1 MDHHSGA
8 KTHTRQEAMNTKPW
22 GAHDKVQAVILDG
35 GSVLLTTLPDGDAH
49 WAHTLRV
56 RPPQQGTI
64 LDYQEK
70 VAGQSWVAKAQEAE
84 ARDVQD
90 ELFQVRQDNHRKEGL
105 QAHFHSFDM

>member
-1 MDHHSGA
+1 
-8 KTHTRQEAMNTKPW
+8 MNTQPW
-22 GAHDKVQAVILDG
+22 GAHDKAQAVILDG
-35 GSVLLTTLPDGDAH
+35 GSVLLTTLPDDDAH
-49 WAHTLRV
+49 FAHALRV

-64 LDYQEK
+64 WDYQEK
-70 VAGQSWVAKAQEAE
+70 VTGQSWVAKAQEAE